1 MARVSYVATSEAEG
15 DAREVFTK
23 MEDRG
28 QDIINLH
35 RALGNVPGSL
45 RSFLRLGNSLLFRG
59 ALPHELRELAIMRLA
74 QTRGADYE
82 WAHHAPLAL
91 RAGMTQQQID
101 QLADWQGSEAFDDR
115 ACAVLRYVDAVLAGQ
130 GVPDDVFEGLRAH
143 LSEGETVEL
152 TLVCGYWGMV
162 ASMLVALEIDVEPS
176 FRQFVP

>member
-1 MARVSYVATSEAEG
+1 MARVSYVATAEAEG

-23 MEDRG
+23 MEERG
-28 QDIINLH
+28 QNIINLH

-59 ALPHELRELAIMRLA
+59 KLPHGLRELAIMRLA

-91 RAGMTQQQID
+91 QAGLSQQQID
-101 QLADWQGSEAFDDR
+101 ELKGWQESQAYDER
-115 ACAVLRYVDAVLAGQ
+115 ERAVLGYVDAVLAGE
-130 GVPDDVFEGLRAH
+130 GVPDAVFEAVRSH
-143 LSEGETVEL
+143 LSESETVEL

-162 ASMLVALEIDVEPS
+162 ASMLVALAVDVEPDYLK
-176 FRQFVP
+176 FVP